1 MTEKHRIVI
10 IGAGSSG
17 LCTAIHLK
25 KAGIEDFVILEKGTG
40 VGGTWYHNTYP
51 GAECDV
57 QSHLYQFSFE
67 QKNDWSKPYGGQ
79 AEILEYLNHCFDK
92 YEVRPYV
99 RFGTAVTTA
108 QWQDDEDCWLITTDS
123 GEQLEAQV
131 LVSGLGMFNDLKWPT
146 IPGIE
151 DFEGEY
157 FHSARW
163 NHDIDLTGKRV
174 GVIGLAAS
182 AIQFAPEL
190 AKVAGELT
198 LYQRTANWV
207 VPKGNTPH
215 SEETLA
221 KYRANPELVTQ
232 SRAEI
237 YDGWNTLCTFD
248 DKKILGGLE
257 DAGME
262 NIGVVTDPELR
273 EKLTPHHPFGCK
285 RPLFSDVYYPIFNQ
299 DNVKLVTEDIEQ
311 VTAKGIVSGGVERE
325 FDVIVYATG
334 FHTTNYLSSIDVR
347 GVEGRKLGDAWSDG
361 PQAYLGVSTAGF
373 PNLFMLYG
381 PNTNQGCIL
390 FMLERQ
396 VEFILR
402 QLKRMDDEDLAWMD
416 IRPDVMAEFNDN
428 LQVALQAVD
437 VWQAECGSEAY
448 YRAGPSRRMVT
459 QWPHT
464 MDAFTEATSKTEPE
478 VYETSSL

>member
-1 MTEKHRIVI
+1 MSGIERHRIVI

-108 QWQDDEDCWLITTDS
+108 EWQDDDDCWLITTDS
-123 GEQLEAQV
+123 GKQLEAQV

-146 IPGIE
+146 IPGID

-163 NHDIDLTGKRV
+163 NHDIDLTGKRI

-182 AIQFAPEL
+182 AIQFTPEL
-190 AKVAGELT
+190 AKVAGQLT

-221 KYRANPELVTQ
+221 KFRANPELVTQ

-237 YDGWNTLCTFD
+237 YDGWNTLCTFN
-248 DKKILGGLE
+248 DKKILSGLE

-273 EKLTPHHPFGCK
+273 QKLTPHHPFGCK

-299 DNVKLVTEDIEQ
+299 DNVELVTDTIER
-311 VTAKGIVSGGVERE
+311 VTAKGIVSGGVERA

-334 FHTTNYLSSIDVR
+334 FRTTNYLSSIDVR
-347 GVEGRKLGDAWSDG
+347 GAGGRKLADAWSDG

-402 QLKRMDDEDLAWMD
+402 QLKRMDAENLAWID
-416 IRPDVMAEFNDN
+416 IRPDVMAEFNDK
-428 LQVALQAVD
+428 LQVALQA
-437 VWQAECGSEAY
+437 
-448 YRAGPSRRMVT
+448 
-459 QWPHT
+459 
-464 MDAFTEATSKTEPE
+464 
-478 VYETSSL
+478 